1 MYKFLLFLTYIHLLT
16 YILLFTESQVPMR
29 EFDRLDQDLK
39 FDKLIHHIFTF
50 DDGHIILGRRKI
62 YSLLKRC

>member
-1 MYKFLLFLTYIHLLT
+1 
-16 YILLFTESQVPMR
+16 MR

-62 YSLLKRC
+62 YSLLQKDVSVLLDQVLYCPSVDL